1 MRGMNQKRKRLGLWI
16 LFLAALLLTQFTV
29 PVKASEPQ
37 IQDVNIQMVGGQIR
51 TIDPM
56 GLRMVAC
63 IKKSY
68 IQELE
73 KSGATVSYGIVLL
86 PKKYLTEGQALTLD
100 GKYLYNG
107 SVYKPA
113 KVPAVKKFSEDNER
127 IYFTAVLANLPKE
140 RYKNDYAARAYAE
153 ITRTVTEDDGKKK
166 TTTEVVYSES
176 EIDRQVYRIAEEAVN
191 GTTETEETKQWLQD
205 NILAP
210 VDTPEE
216 LPEEEKKISFRLG
229 KVSGVTLY
237 HKTTSEAGVETVEE
251 VSQFN
256 LTEFKKEDYL
266 VKVEMEDQPEIFAG
280 ITEVIA
286 PQTETGKVSFKLDRK
301 DYTTSQAGQ
310 TIEGAVVEFGT
321 KSNDKV
327 STKYITMQSL
337 IDQMKANPGGTYTLE
352 HDIDASMVQGDDYLV
367 PTFSGTFNGKGYKIK
382 GLTTTLFGTVSGGK
396 VQNVKLE
403 NVSITKVNSYKDAGG
418 GTIANKAQKDAVIE
432 NVHVSGSLKSTNSRE
447 LLGGLVGRMDYAKV
461 SKCSANL
468 EITGSF
474 NTTGGLIGQMSN
486 QNEGPNI
493 VENSYAVGSIR
504 GNRTN
509 GALGG
514 LIGWHN
520 CKTNFSVT
528 NCYAAI
534 NMELTGTNRQPG
546 GFIGYIGE
554 ADATGV
560 LKSNVSYSTG
570 NAGYKFDGSTET
582 IKYTTAQIEN
592 LYSLRESR
600 LKRESSRTGNTNLT
614 QITDVTVDKLS
625 QKEFYTNMGWSE
637 DVWDFAPLKEGKTP
651 ILRNND
657 SNMTTMLQ
665 TKEIASAA
673 DLKNIKNDLSGV
685 YVLTTDIDI
694 SESASGTAVI
704 PGIFKGTLKG
714 NGHQIIGQKIPLF
727 DTLDGAT
734 IENVKLVQGEINQKG
749 TDKVAALAKTSQ
761 ADTLIKDVYVRDMSV
776 TGQSN
781 VAGLVASMNKTTV
794 EECSVNATVNGKR
807 AGGFAA
813 EILGDSVV
821 KNSYARRTA
830 DKETFAATEGDL
842 QGGFAAVIKKSE
854 LINNFS
860 ELTLSQKAEEKP
872 EEIPKK
878 SSEKAAKTACM
889 VGNFVAES
897 GVGSEA
903 VTKAEHNISFG
914 PKEYSFAGNST
925 AENVLT
931 NYTENYEYTGSV
943 SNDEGTQTP
952 EHTGKIDKATAA
964 QITNKT
970 FYIDTLKWD
979 EKIWYLDD
987 VAGGKRPRLKAEGDV
1002 YGAEEEDTS
1011 KGEGSEG
1018 DSNNAPSEEVVYIQ
1032 APVQDEETEEP
1043 QMAGET
1049 PTEVI
1054 SFIAQKNAEE
1064 IAAMDSL
1071 ESVKDYQAD
1080 RKLIYENLRL
1090 FMPFYTYEQ
1099 IVKDG
1104 NKVDPSHVLNKK
1116 TVLAVYPMDDR
1127 GNRIVALSDKTVQDI
1142 KKIRIQ
1148 FTDET
1153 TPLIYNITYI
1163 DTRENIASYKVAQI
1177 PVHFNFRNYVVST
1190 TTTQF
1195 NKLLTAAKG
1204 YDFDG
1209 DIETRVSQ
1217 KDSASVL
1224 SVYRKNYNNVVKS
1237 EMEQV
1242 LISMAASNPQY
1253 PVNTTNKAAEL
1264 MVEENLIANGYL
1276 KDFLYAYNYIDRWYD
1291 FQIGGINIRD
1301 VVLFDN
1307 SILKSGKSPRNLVAE
1322 IVQLSSSGG
1331 RQGNSTP
1338 SFYINRISQY
1348 TGISNV
1354 ASFVEYFMTA
1364 YAGYTDVNDWIIDNF
1379 QGGFI
1384 VEARANNPKIDS
1396 RLWRIL
1402 KNNTVQRNNEL
1413 ILPVLSYKTSKNL
1426 YLASFPTSL
1435 VYGNLQIYNG
1445 YQNTDEWR
1453 QQKKQQVINQI
1464 NDFKTSYDNFV
1475 DVAENGAQSINK
1487 SKFLIVDSSANKD
1500 HSQDVFQEFYK
1511 PLQTMWKS
1519 NNGAVAVIFGNP
1531 NYDYIYYNSS
1541 NFIGDLTVLN
1551 HEMGHVTDMWI
1562 WMENKGKRPGRN
1574 GEDYSNGYANQ
1585 ANVDYNMNFMKT
1597 YARDGSMVTNLT
1609 PDRINTQEEF
1619 KSYYKEVFETIYTLD
1634 YLQGKAYLELTPAQ
1648 QSAIT
1653 SQHRYGT
1660 TNNYQ
1665 SRNQSNST
1673 WRTIGAAE
1681 LENMNLKTL
1690 DDLWDN
1696 QLTIR
1701 PGHRFDLRSMNDVGV
1716 NNLGAYQIDRV
1727 CYASWYVPYVD
1738 GGTPNAQTFRRN
1750 GYELGGLYGYSDGL
1764 VEYLSN
1770 RTQTGD
1776 LAYFKKKMQDENFS
1790 FETYRKNKNKEI
1802 EEKIK
1807 KQKEQGNAY
1816 FDEEA
1821 LIEYLKQNMI
1831 NYGNGI
1837 NSGVSTGNNT
1847 LNNIKESRENVF
1859 RYLQRITDE
1868 FRSPVYAD
1876 TAESRHAVT
1885 ISTGQELIEKI
1896 NENPN
1901 GFYVLEK
1908 DISMADINLTG
1919 EVYIDKTF
1927 IGKLQGNGH
1936 KITDA
1941 QGPLFAKIANSYVSD
1956 LMIVNT
1962 EGETKDWFGKT
1973 KQYTIIV
1980 NEQKKE
1986 TVQEIKTL
1994 EELQTVGQNKYTKYV
2009 LKNDIDAS
2017 TATTGKAVAEG
2028 VFKGEFDGGGFTIKG
2043 LKKPLFEKVQE
2054 GTVRNL
2060 KIENAEINS
2069 TEESSKNAVIT
2080 KESNHAV
2087 FESLNLADI
2096 KVSGVSY
2103 NAVVTGYD
2111 YISSVFSKIQI
2122 RNAQITGTKN
2132 YNAVLAGRAS
2142 GSQIQDVAV
2151 IGSSVALSGTDC
2163 GGFIGEGKNVTIS
2176 RVYSD
2181 ADMTVNTYTDDKN
2194 RTQSAGFIGN
2204 LTGKSSVEY
2213 VFAAGKV
2220 DNKTSEQLYN
2230 FIGTPDALKTMVKNS
2245 FVIQNAGGVSNIT
2258 DGVGQEILREATSQ
2272 EAATSDFYKT
2282 SMTLNEETW
2291 NLSLVPMK
2299 GYPELKGMEKREV
2312 ISVKTAED
2320 FMKMKDFP
2328 TQEYRLKADID
2339 LSGTEQTGSVIPE
2352 FSGVLDGENHKITGL
2367 KAPLFG
2373 QLSGTVS
2380 NVALDGSTI
2389 DESAAVGNTISG
2401 NTTDESTT
2409 NGSTTDESA
2418 AVGIFANTMTNA
2430 TVEKVMIA
2438 NGSISSTA
2446 GKAAGFAGTVT
2457 DSTVKNIFIQGR
2469 VNAVSTASGFAE
2481 TSHHSVM
2488 ENIYANA
2495 AVNGTDGAGFLV
2507 NSTGENSY
2515 KNICSIG
2522 NVAENMYKLA
2532 KTDITFTNAYELS
2545 AADGI
2550 SSAAEANGVKTIGK
2564 EVWTKAFYTET
2575 LKLDISVWDVENAET
2590 NGYPLLKEFN
2600 VNLSPMTVEIQK
2612 PQDIRKLNKLPE
2624 GRFTIT
2630 ADLDFT
2636 EYGAAEI
2643 TENIA
2648 ENSIENNADINAADS
2663 VENSAENH
2671 AEETAQAGTCLV
2683 TETFTGSINGGGH
2696 KVSGMKSAMFKQL
2709 SGKVE
2714 NLEFRNILV
2723 DNETAGA
2730 NVLAETTHNANVKNV
2745 HFNGITLRGAGY
2757 TGMIGKDTG
2766 STFSQIS
2773 VQNADVTTRAD
2784 YAGVFAANAAGT
2796 QIFDVLIT
2804 DTEVA
2809 TSNAYVGGFIGNA
2822 ERITAQKVFADAELN
2837 IPYTVSPQ
2845 NTAAFIG
2852 QASEDSKIQYSTA
2865 AGGVY
2870 PEDPSSTRYKLT
2882 HMDNSSN
2889 LNELKAFTNCFINT
2903 DTPGYDSIA
2912 NDPKGVT
2919 HEALCGT
2926 EFYTNEMRL
2935 SQDVW
2940 DLSDVAGTGTPSLK
2954 TMPEEDVRAPE
2965 TAPTPEEEI
2974 PMQETAPEGY
2984 TEIRTA
2990 EELLAI
2996 RDSSDK
3002 YILMS
3007 SISLYDA
3014 EPQDGSFLGNFKGEL
3029 NGNGLT
3035 IREVYGA
3042 PLFNTLSGK
3051 VENLKLTDVKVEAWS
3066 QNQGANAFAKTLSG
3080 ATVSKVALKNIL
3092 VAGGNNTGALAGT
3105 AQNSTVSEV
3114 WAEGLNVNPYGP
3126 IHGQND
3132 AMVGGLIAKLKGGC
3146 HISDSYVGGEIT
3158 VNGNTQGGVF
3168 GYNSEYEG
3176 GATNNTVKQVVS
3188 NMKTKAISGQTDGA
3202 GFIGMVGYNDVGKW
3216 MENSIA
3222 IGEASVNREHGS
3234 IGEAYR
3240 FTSTIGY
3247 SMREGLE
3254 NCYEAKVGGK
3264 SNISPGDLDET
3275 SRYKEKSF
3283 YQDTLKFDSS
3293 KWSFTSVEQKGHPTL
3308 SWIAGAEPLPPLPEG
3323 SAVTTHKQLKT
3334 EVPQGYTAIRTPAD
3348 FMKIAENPSG
3358 KYILMNN
3365 ISLEQV
3371 KLAEGQTSYIMKR
3384 FEGELDGNNQVIHGL
3399 RASLFDSISGTSSK
3413 KAVVKNLRVQ
3423 NVFVNAGYKDQWGNI
3438 VRAEANGLA
3447 REVSNGRLETIY
3459 MNCVNLNGGS
3469 NTAALAGMADK
3480 TYIGK
3485 VWLEEV
3491 DINSGVSAEELGKFY
3506 YVGGVIGRLTDSTS
3520 KFEDSY
3526 AEGKIIM
3533 DSGQQGGVIGELQS
3547 ATVRNVISNMEASGN
3562 PLQPWM
3568 KKGGFLGDVALYGQN
3583 NNKWKLDRCISIG
3596 NAGNNYKFLG
3606 KDISADTTTNLNT
3619 CYEFLGATGV
3629 TSVTDA
3635 TIEKGILLATD
3646 NIKDITL
3653 YQDTLSFNDDTD
3665 GADST
3670 AWDFSSV
3677 AEKGYPTL
3685 TWLLT
3690 YDGAAATM
3698 VEQTP
3703 VQDQEQ
3709 EAAQDENLAEPEV
3722 NLPDQ
3727 DEYLKED

>member
-367 PTFSGTFNGKGYKIK
+367 PTFSGTFNGNGYKIK

-1163 DTRENIASYKVAQI
+1163 DTRENIASYKAAQI

>member
-113 KVPAVKKFSEDNER
+113 KVPAVKKFSEDNDR

-210 VDTPEE
+210 VDKPEE

-237 HKTTSEAGVETVEE
+237 HKTTSEAV
-251 VSQFN
+251 
-256 LTEFKKEDYL
+256 KKEDYL
-266 VKVEMEDQPEIFAG
+266 VKVEMEDQPEIFAV

-367 PTFSGTFNGKGYKIK
+367 PTFSGTFNGNGYKIK

-570 NAGYKFDGSTET
+570 NAGYKFDGS
-582 IKYTTAQIEN
+582 
-592 LYSLRESR
+592 
-600 LKRESSRTGNTNLT
+600 
-614 QITDVTVDKLS
+614 
-625 QKEFYTNMGWSE
+625 
-637 DVWDFAPLKEGKTP
+637 
-651 ILRNND
+651 
-657 SNMTTMLQ
+657 
-665 TKEIASAA
+665 
-673 DLKNIKNDLSGV
+673 
-685 YVLTTDIDI
+685 
-694 SESASGTAVI
+694 
-704 PGIFKGTLKG
+704 
-714 NGHQIIGQKIPLF
+714 
-727 DTLDGAT
+727 
-734 IENVKLVQGEINQKG
+734 
-749 TDKVAALAKTSQ
+749 
-761 ADTLIKDVYVRDMSV
+761 
-776 TGQSN
+776 
-781 VAGLVASMNKTTV
+781 
-794 EECSVNATVNGKR
+794 
-807 AGGFAA
+807 
-813 EILGDSVV
+813 
-821 KNSYARRTA
+821 
-830 DKETFAATEGDL
+830 
-842 QGGFAAVIKKSE
+842 
-854 LINNFS
+854 
-860 ELTLSQKAEEKP
+860 
-872 EEIPKK
+872 
-878 SSEKAAKTACM
+878 
-889 VGNFVAES
+889 
-897 GVGSEA
+897 
-903 VTKAEHNISFG
+903 
-914 PKEYSFAGNST
+914 
-925 AENVLT
+925 
-931 NYTENYEYTGSV
+931 
-943 SNDEGTQTP
+943 
-952 EHTGKIDKATAA
+952 
-964 QITNKT
+964 
-970 FYIDTLKWD
+970 
-979 EKIWYLDD
+979 
-987 VAGGKRPRLKAEGDV
+987 
-1002 YGAEEEDTS
+1002 
-1011 KGEGSEG
+1011 
-1018 DSNNAPSEEVVYIQ
+1018 
-1032 APVQDEETEEP
+1032 
-1043 QMAGET
+1043 
-1049 PTEVI
+1049 
-1054 SFIAQKNAEE
+1054 
-1064 IAAMDSL
+1064 
-1071 ESVKDYQAD
+1071 
-1080 RKLIYENLRL
+1080 
-1090 FMPFYTYEQ
+1090 
-1099 IVKDG
+1099 
-1104 NKVDPSHVLNKK
+1104 
-1116 TVLAVYPMDDR
+1116 
-1127 GNRIVALSDKTVQDI
+1127 
-1142 KKIRIQ
+1142 
-1148 FTDET
+1148 
-1153 TPLIYNITYI
+1153 
-1163 DTRENIASYKVAQI
+1163 
-1177 PVHFNFRNYVVST
+1177 
-1190 TTTQF
+1190 
-1195 NKLLTAAKG
+1195 
-1204 YDFDG
+1204 
-1209 DIETRVSQ
+1209 
-1217 KDSASVL
+1217 
-1224 SVYRKNYNNVVKS
+1224 
-1237 EMEQV
+1237 
-1242 LISMAASNPQY
+1242 
-1253 PVNTTNKAAEL
+1253 
-1264 MVEENLIANGYL
+1264 
-1276 KDFLYAYNYIDRWYD
+1276 
-1291 FQIGGINIRD
+1291 
-1301 VVLFDN
+1301 
-1307 SILKSGKSPRNLVAE
+1307 
-1322 IVQLSSSGG
+1322 
-1331 RQGNSTP
+1331 
-1338 SFYINRISQY
+1338 
-1348 TGISNV
+1348 
-1354 ASFVEYFMTA
+1354 
-1364 YAGYTDVNDWIIDNF
+1364 
-1379 QGGFI
+1379 
-1384 VEARANNPKIDS
+1384 
-1396 RLWRIL
+1396 
-1402 KNNTVQRNNEL
+1402 
-1413 ILPVLSYKTSKNL
+1413 
-1426 YLASFPTSL
+1426 
-1435 VYGNLQIYNG
+1435 
-1445 YQNTDEWR
+1445 
-1453 QQKKQQVINQI
+1453 
-1464 NDFKTSYDNFV
+1464 
-1475 DVAENGAQSINK
+1475 
-1487 SKFLIVDSSANKD
+1487 
-1500 HSQDVFQEFYK
+1500 
-1511 PLQTMWKS
+1511 
-1519 NNGAVAVIFGNP
+1519 
-1531 NYDYIYYNSS
+1531 
-1541 NFIGDLTVLN
+1541 N

-1956 LMIVNT
+1956 LTIVNK

-1994 EELQTVGQNKYTKYV
+1994 EELKTVGQNKYTKYV

-2017 TATTGKAVAEG
+2017 SVTTETAVVKGI
-2028 VFKGEFDGGGFTIKG
+2028 FKGEFDGGGFTIKG

-2111 YISSVFSKIQI
+2111 YTSSVFSKIQI

-2142 GSQIQDVAV
+2142 GSQIQDVSV

-2258 DGVGQEILREATSQ
+2258 DGVGQEILREVTSQ

-2380 NVALDGSTI
+2380 NVAI
-2389 DESAAVGNTISG
+2389 DAGAIEIGNSVD
-2401 NTTDESTT
+2401 TT
-2409 NGSTTDESA
+2409 
-2418 AVGIFANTMTNA
+2418 VGIFANTMTNA

-2488 ENIYANA
+2488 ENIYANID
-2495 AVNGTDGAGFLV
+2495 VNGADGAGFLV

-2822 ERITAQKVFADAELN
+2822 ERITAQKVFADAELD

-3014 EPQDGSFLGNFKGEL
+3014 EPQDGSFLGDFKGEL

-3158 VNGNTQGGVF
+3158 VNGETQGGVF
-3168 GYNSEYEG
+3168 GYNSNMDNGPE
-3176 GATNNTVKQVVS
+3176 NTVKQVVS

-3202 GFIGMVGYNDVGKW
+3202 GFIGMIGYDYSWSTW
-3216 MENSIA
+3216 MKNSIA

-3240 FTSTIGY
+3240 FTSTTGY

-3423 NVFVNAGYKDQWGNI
+3423 NVFVNAGYKDIFDWQGKP
-3438 VRAEANGLA
+3438 VLAEANGLA

-3459 MNCVNLNGGS
+3459 MNCVKLNGGG
-3469 NTAALAGMADK
+3469 NTGALGGLVNE

-3485 VWLEEV
+3485 VWLEGI
-3491 DINSGVSAEELGKFY
+3491 DINSGLSEEELGRFNL
-3506 YVGGVIGRLTDSTS
+3506 VGGAVGSLSGYNS

-3526 AEGKIIM
+3526 VEGKIIM
-3533 DSGQQGGVIGELQS
+3533 DNNQQGGVAGQVK
-3547 ATVRNVISNMEASGN
+3547 AAVVRNVISNVEARSNKPDSWTEKSG
-3562 PLQPWM
+3562 
-3568 KKGGFLGDVALYGQN
+3568 FVGDVNTSLQYDN
-3583 NNKWKLDRCISIG
+3583 RWYLDRCISIG
-3596 NAGNNYKFLG
+3596 NSGNNYKFLG
-3606 KDISADTTTNLNT
+3606 KDLKAVTKNNLNL
-3619 CYEFLGATGV
+3619 CYEVTGK
-3629 TSVTDA
+3629 TGRSNVTDA
-3635 TIEKGILLATD
+3635 TSQSGTLLTID
-3646 NIKDITL
+3646 NINNVEL
-3653 YQDTLSFNDDTD
+3653 YRDTLSFNDNTAQ
-3665 GADST
+3665 ADPN

-3709 EAAQDENLAEPEV
+3709 EAAQDENLAEAEV
-3722 NLPDQ
+3722 NLPEQ

>member
-1 MRGMNQKRKRLGLWI
+1 MNQKRKRLGLWI

-29 PVKASEPQ
+29 PAKAEQPETKPE
-37 IQDVNIQMVGGQIR
+37 IQDVDIQMVGGQIR

-63 IKKSY
+63 IRKSY

-73 KSGATVSYGIVLL
+73 KEGATVSYGIVLL
-86 PKKYLTEGQALTLD
+86 PKKYLTDGQELTLD

-113 KVPAVKKFSEDNER
+113 KVPAVKKFSEDDER

-153 ITRTVTEDDGKKK
+153 ITRKVTEDGGKEK

-176 EIDRQVYRIAEEAVN
+176 EIDRQVYQIAEEAVSGN
-191 GTTETEETKQWLQD
+191 TETEETKQWLRD
-205 NILAP
+205 NILDP
-210 VDTPEE
+210 VEKPEE
-216 LPEEEKKISFRLG
+216 IPEEDKKIPFRLG

-237 HKTTSEAGVETVEE
+237 HKTTADDETETVEE
-251 VSQFN
+251 VSKFELKGFN
-256 LTEFKKEDYL
+256 KDEYL
-266 VKVEMEDQPEIFAG
+266 VKVEMEDQPEVFAG
-280 ITEVIA
+280 IAEVIA
-286 PQTETGKVSFKLDRK
+286 PQEDSTGKVSFKLDAK
-301 DYTTSQAGQ
+301 DYTTDQAG
-310 TIEGAVVEFGT
+310 TPVEGAIVEFGT
-321 KSNDKV
+321 KTEDTV

-337 IDQMKANPGGTYTLE
+337 IDQMNENPGGTYTLE
-352 HDIDASMVQGDDYLV
+352 HDIDASMVQAAECLV
-367 PTFSGTFNGKGYKIK
+367 PTFSGKFNGNGYKIK
-382 GLTTTLFGTVSGGK
+382 GLTSTLFGTVSGAAIE
-396 VQNVKLE
+396 NVKLE
-403 NVSITKVNSYKDAGG
+403 NISITKNSGDDNLGA
-418 GTIANKAQKDAVIE
+418 GTIANKAEKGAVIE
-432 NVHVSGSLKSTNSRE
+432 NVHVSGSLKNPNARS
-447 LLGGLVGRMDYAKV
+447 LLGGLVGNMSHASVK
-461 SKCSANL
+461 KCSVNL

-486 QNEGPNI
+486 QTSGANT
-493 VENSYAVGSIR
+493 VEDSYVVGTIQGTR
-504 GNRTN
+504 KN
-509 GALGG
+509 GKLGG

-528 NCYAAI
+528 NCYTAVDMKVSGA
-534 NMELTGTNRQPG
+534 GDHAG
-546 GFIGYIGE
+546 GFVGNIGE
-554 ADATGV
+554 ADNTGV
-560 LKSNVSYSTG
+560 LKNCVSYSTG
-570 NAGYKFDGSTET
+570 NTGSAYKFDGDSD
-582 IKYTTAQIEN
+582 AQRYSVTGVSN
-592 LYSLRESR
+592 LYTLKESR
-600 LKRESSRTGNTNLT
+600 LKKESDRTGNKKLT
-614 QITDVTVDKLS
+614 QITDVSVDKLYD
-625 QKEFYTNMGWSE
+625 KTFYTGMGWSE
-637 DVWDFAPLKEGKTP
+637 DVWDFTPLQEGKTP
-651 ILRNND
+651 ILKNND

-665 TKEIASAA
+665 MTEISSAD

-694 SESASGTAVI
+694 SEASSGTAVI
-704 PGIFKGTLKG
+704 QGTFKGTLKG
-714 NGHQIIGQKIPLF
+714 NGHQIIGQKLPLF
-727 DTLDGAT
+727 ETLNGAT
-734 IENVKLVQGEINQKG
+734 IENIKLAQGEIKQ
-749 TDKVAALAKTSQ
+749 TDKDQVAALAKTSQ

-776 TGQSN
+776 AGKSS
-781 VAGLVASMNKTTV
+781 VAGLVASMSKTTV

-813 EILGDSVV
+813 EILENCII
-821 KNSYARRTA
+821 KNSYAKRTA
-830 DKETFAATEGDL
+830 DKETFAADTGDL

-854 LINNFS
+854 LLNNFS
-860 ELTLSQKAEEKP
+860 ELTLSEKTEEDSK
-872 EEIPKK
+872 ETGKK
-878 SSEKAAKTACM
+878 SSKKAAKAAGT
-889 VGNFVAES
+889 VGNFTAES
-897 GVGSEA
+897 GTGNEA

-914 PKEYSFAGNST
+914 PKEYSFAGNSAT
-925 AENVLT
+925 EDAFQ
-931 NYTENYEYTGSV
+931 NYKDNYEYTSAV
-943 SNDEGTQTP
+943 SSQDETTSSAL
-952 EHTGKIDKATAA
+952 TGKINQATAE
-964 QITNKT
+964 QIADKT
-970 FYIDTLKWD
+970 FYTTTLTWD

-987 VAGGKRPRLKAEGDV
+987 VAGGKRPRLQAEGDV
-1002 YGAEEEDTS
+1002 YGAEEDSSS
-1011 KGEGSEG
+1011 KEESQEG
-1018 DSNNAPSEEVVYIQ
+1018 DSGSAHSAEVVCMQ
-1032 APVQDEETEEP
+1032 TPAEDETAEAAQT
-1043 QMAGET
+1043 AGET
-1049 PTEVI
+1049 PAEVI
-1054 SFIAQKNAEE
+1054 SLIAQKNAEE

-1071 ESVKDYQAD
+1071 ESVKGYQTD
-1080 RKLIYENLRL
+1080 RKQIYENLRL

-1104 NKVDPSHVLNKK
+1104 NKVDLSHSLNKK
-1116 TVLAVYPMDDR
+1116 QVLAVYPMDDR
-1127 GNRIVALSDKTVQDI
+1127 GNRIVALSDKTVSDV

-1148 FTDET
+1148 FADET
-1153 TPLIYNITYI
+1153 TPLIYNVTYI
-1163 DTRENIASYKVAQI
+1163 DTRENIASYKVSQV
-1177 PVHFNFRNYVVST
+1177 PVHFNFRNYVVNTESA
-1190 TTTQF
+1190 QF
-1195 NKLLTAAKG
+1195 KKLLEEANKYT
-1204 YDFDG
+1204 FDN

-1217 KDSASVL
+1217 KDSDSVL
-1224 SVYRKNYNNVVKS
+1224 SVYRRNYDNVVKK

-1242 LISMAASNPQY
+1242 LVSMAAANPQY
-1253 PVNTTNKAAEL
+1253 PINEAGEAAKL
-1264 MVEENLIANGYL
+1264 MAEENLLTNEYL

-1379 QGGFI
+1379 QSGFI
-1384 VEARANNPKIDS
+1384 VEARASNPKIES
-1396 RLWRIL
+1396 RLWKIL
-1402 KNNTVQRNNEL
+1402 KNNTVQKNNEL
-1413 ILPVLSYKTSKNL
+1413 ILPVLSYKTSKDL
-1426 YLASFPTSL
+1426 YLASFPSSL
-1435 VYGNLQIYNG
+1435 VYGNLKIYSG
-1445 YQNTDEWR
+1445 YQDTDEWR

-1464 NDFKTSYDNFV
+1464 NDFKTSYDNFAE
-1475 DVAENGAQSINK
+1475 VAENGAASINN

-1551 HEMGHVTDMWI
+1551 HEMGHVTDSWI

-1574 GEDYSNGYANQ
+1574 GEDYSNGFANQ

-1597 YARDGSMVTNLT
+1597 YARDGSMLTNLT

-1901 GFYVLEK
+1901 GFYVLAQ

-1941 QGPLFAKIANSYVSD
+1941 QGPLFTKIANSYVSD
-1956 LMIVNT
+1956 LTIVNK

-1986 TVQEIKTL
+1986 TVQEITTL
-1994 EELQTVGQNKYTKYV
+1994 EELKTVGQNKYTKYV

-2017 TATTGKAVAEG
+2017 SAADGTAVVKGTFE
-2028 VFKGEFDGGGFTIKG
+2028 GEFDGGGFTIKG

-2069 TEESSKNAVIT
+2069 ENADSKNAVIT

-2111 YISSVFSKIQI
+2111 YTSSVFSKIQI

-2181 ADMTVNTYTDDKN
+2181 ADMTVDTYADDKN

-2220 DNKTSEQLYN
+2220 TNKTDKQLYN

-2258 DGVGQEILREATSQ
+2258 EGIGAEILREATSQ
-2272 EAATSDFYKT
+2272 EAKTSDFYKT
-2282 SMTLNEETW
+2282 SMNLNEETW

-2312 ISVKTAED
+2312 ISVETAED

-2339 LSGTEQTGSVIPE
+2339 LSETEQTGSVIPE

-2389 DESAAVGNTISG
+2389 DESAI
-2401 NTTDESTT
+2401 D
-2409 NGSTTDESA
+2409 GSTT
-2418 AVGIFANTMTNA
+2418 VGIFANTMTNA

-2438 NGSISSTA
+2438 NGSIGSTA

-2457 DSTVKNIFIQGR
+2457 DSTVKNIFIQGK
-2469 VNAVSTASGFAE
+2469 VNAASTASGFAE

-2507 NSTGENSY
+2507 NSIGENTY
-2515 KNICSIG
+2515 KNICFVG
-2522 NVAENMYKLA
+2522 NTAENMYKLA

-2550 SSAAEANGVKTIGK
+2550 SSVAEANGVKTIGK

-2575 LKLDISVWDVENAET
+2575 LKLDTSVWNAEKAEA
-2590 NGYPLLKEFN
+2590 NGYPSLTGFD
-2600 VNLSPMTVEIQK
+2600 VTLSPMTVEIQK
-2612 PQDIRKLNKLPE
+2612 PQDIQKLNKLPE

-2648 ENSIENNADINAADS
+2648 ENSADTNAADS
-2663 VENSAENH
+2663 AENSAENH

-2730 NVLAETTHNANVKNV
+2730 NVLAETTQSANVKNV

-2773 VQNADVTTRAD
+2773 VQNADVTARAD
-2784 YAGVFAANAAGT
+2784 YAGVFAANAEGSK
-2796 QIFDVLIT
+2796 ISDVLIAE
-2804 DTEVA
+2804 TEVTT
-2809 TSNAYVGGFIGNA
+2809 TSAYVGGFIGNA
-2822 ERITAQKVFADAELN
+2822 EQVDAEKVFADAEVN
-2837 IPYTVSPQ
+2837 IPYNVSPQ

-2852 QASEDSKIQYSTA
+2852 QASADSKIQYSTA

-2882 HMDNSSN
+2882 HMDNSSD
-2889 LNELKAFTNCFINT
+2889 LNELEAFTNCFINT
-2903 DTPGYDSIA
+2903 DTPGYDSVGS
-2912 NDPKGVT
+2912 DPKGVT

-2926 EFYTNEMRL
+2926 EFYTNEMGL

-2965 TAPTPEEEI
+2965 TAPTPEEET
-2974 PMQETAPEGY
+2974 PMQETAPAGY
-2984 TEIRTA
+2984 KEIRTV

-3002 YILMS
+3002 YILMN

-3014 EPQDGSFLGNFKGEL
+3014 EPKDGSFLGNFSGEL
-3029 NGNGLT
+3029 DGNGLT

-3042 PLFNTLSGK
+3042 PLFNTLSGTVK
-3051 VENLKLTDVKVEAWS
+3051 NLKLTDVEVEAWKH
-3066 QNQGANAFAKTLSG
+3066 NQGANAFAKALSN

-3092 VAGGNNTGALAGT
+3092 VAGGNNTGVLAGT

-3114 WAEGLNVNPYGP
+3114 WAEGLNVNPHGP
-3126 IHGQND
+3126 IHGQNVE
-3132 AMVGGLIAKLKGGC
+3132 AVGGLIAHLNGGC
-3146 HISDSYVGGEIT
+3146 HVSDSYVGGQIT
-3158 VNGNTQGGVF
+3158 VNGDAHGGVI
-3168 GYNSEYEG
+3168 GYNEYDSG
-3176 GATNNTVKQVVS
+3176 NTVKSIVS
-3188 NMKTKAISGQTDGA
+3188 NMRTKAISGQTEGA
-3202 GFIGMVGYNDVGKW
+3202 GFVGKVYLGQDTW
-3216 MENSIA
+3216 LENSIA
-3222 IGEASVNREHGS
+3222 IGDAGANGEHGS
-3234 IGEAYR
+3234 VGEAYR
-3240 FTSTIGY
+3240 FTSTEGY
-3247 SMREGLE
+3247 AMTSGLE

-3264 SNISPGDLDET
+3264 SNTSSGDLDET
-3275 SRYKEKSF
+3275 ERYKETSF

-3293 KWSFTSVEQKGHPTL
+3293 KWNFTSVEKKGHPTL
-3308 SWIAGAEPLPPLPEG
+3308 SWIADAEPLPSLPGGSEVTEHKPL
-3323 SAVTTHKQLKT
+3323 QT
-3334 EVPQGYTAIRTPAD
+3334 EVPSGYTPIRTAAD
-3348 FMKIAENPSG
+3348 FMKIAENLGG

-3371 KLAEGQTSYIMKR
+3371 KLAEGQTSYIMQE
-3384 FEGELDGNNQVIHGL
+3384 FSGELDGNNQVIHGL
-3399 RASLFDSISGTSSK
+3399 RASLFDSIYGTSRV

-3423 NVFVNAGYKDQWGNI
+3423 NVFVNAGYKDQWGTR
-3438 VRAEANGLA
+3438 VLAEANGLA
-3447 REVSNGRLETIY
+3447 RSITYGDLRSIY
-3459 MNCVNLNGGS
+3459 MNCVKLNGGG
-3469 NTAALAGMADK
+3469 NTGALGGLVDK

-3485 VWLEEV
+3485 VWLEGI
-3491 DINSGVSAEELGKFY
+3491 DINSGLSEEQLAKFNL
-3506 YVGGVIGRLTDSTS
+3506 VGGAIGRFSDSTS
-3520 KFEDSY
+3520 KMEDSY
-3526 AEGKIIM
+3526 VQGKIVM
-3533 DSGQQGGVIGELQS
+3533 DNSQQGGVIGEVY
-3547 ATVRNVISNMEASGN
+3547 AAVVRNVISNMEARSNKPASWTGKSGFV
-3562 PLQPWM
+3562 
-3568 KKGGFLGDVALYGQN
+3568 GSVDTAL
-3583 NNKWKLDRCISIG
+3583 KRDKLWWLDRCIAIG
-3596 NAGNNYKFLG
+3596 NAGENYKFLG
-3606 KDISADTTTNLNT
+3606 GELSAVTTQNLNL
-3619 CYEFLGATGV
+3619 CYEV
-3629 TSVTDA
+3629 TSKTGTSNVTDA
-3635 TIEKGILLATD
+3635 TTQKKILLTTED
-3646 NIKDITL
+3646 IYNISL
-3653 YQDTLSFNDDTD
+3653 YRDTLSFN
-3665 GADST
+3665 GNEANADPT
-3670 AWDFSSV
+3670 AWDFSTV

-3690 YDGAAATM
+3690 YDGKVATM
-3698 VEQTP
+3698 AEQST
-3703 VQDQEQ
+3703 VQEEQ

-3722 NLPDQ
+3722 NLPEQ